1 MKIPSNLPEY
11 IFTFLF
17 TKVLKRNKRYPFFV
31 NTLIFFS
38 VPIFRLLQ
46 KIVLRIYTFLLGK
59 YKKHKESKLPKVTIE
74 TIVK

>member
-1 MKIPSNLPEY
+1 M
-11 IFTFLF
+11 FLF
-17 TKVLKRNKRYPFFV
+17 TKVLKRSKRYPLFI

-38 VPIFRLLQ
+38 IPIFRLFQ
-46 KIVLRIYTFLLGK
+46 KIVMYLYVLLSGK